1 MERWEGNK
9 YYEEGEEEDGRGKG
23 VDERNSAKFLQL
35 GKFIQHFRSVVST
48 GKFQPIFQSHHAIWY
63 RYPRGGG
70 RMQIARLNPV
80 TLEIVYRVTGYR
92 EALLR

>member
-35 GKFIQHFRSVVST
+35 GQV
-48 GKFQPIFQSHHAIWY
+48 
-63 RYPRGGG
+63 YPE
-70 RMQIARLNPV
+70 LPV
-80 TLEIVYRVTGYR
+80 
-92 EALLR
+92 A